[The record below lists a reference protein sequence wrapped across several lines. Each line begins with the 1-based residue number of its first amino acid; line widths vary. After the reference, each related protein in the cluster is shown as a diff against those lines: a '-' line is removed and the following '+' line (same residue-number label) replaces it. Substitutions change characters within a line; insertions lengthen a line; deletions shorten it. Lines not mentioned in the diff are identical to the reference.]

1 MKTFIDGKYAG
12 ARIVEVDVEDDKN
25 DWDFGFTEVD
35 IIHFDS
41 GLNRNVSKE
50 VLFDKDG
57 EWYSTSWEV
66 RRNELPA
73 AVTNTISMQGIRWM
87 MPNTLRWQREHPIIR
102 LNWKE
107 IILRI

>member
-12 ARIVEVDVEDDKN
+12 ARIVEVDVEDEKN

-50 VLFDKDG
+50 VLFDKGGGVVFYLMGGTEKRTAHRSDQ
-57 EWYSTSWEV
+57 YH
-66 RRNELPA
+66 
-73 AVTNTISMQGIRWM
+73 
-87 MPNTLRWQREHPIIR
+87 QR
-102 LNWKE
+102 
-107 IILRI
+107 

>member
-50 VLFDKDG
+50 VLFDKG
-57 EWYSTSWEV
+57 REWYSTSWEV
-66 RRNELPA
+66 RRNVSP
-73 AVTNTISMQGIRWM
+73 R
-87 MPNTLRWQREHPIIR
+87 
-102 LNWKE
+102 
-107 IILRI
+107 